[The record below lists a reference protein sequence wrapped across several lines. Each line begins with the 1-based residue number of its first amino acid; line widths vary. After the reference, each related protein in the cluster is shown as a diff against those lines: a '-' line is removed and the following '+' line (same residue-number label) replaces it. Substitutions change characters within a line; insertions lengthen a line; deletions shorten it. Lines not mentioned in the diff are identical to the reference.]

1 LEGEEVI
8 TDVEVI
14 ENSDELLILG
24 NDWIRKNVKNID
36 IENKKMRIKGR
47 YETHTILLELT
58 RENDEEEYE
67 DEDLDE
73 VYCWL
78 GYDNT
83 RKIYATREEKEVKY
97 KIGKLTDKQR
107 EKVKDMIQNNE
118 DIFIKRKY
126 EVGRTNVV

>member
-1 LEGEEVI
+1 MEGKEVI
-8 TDVEVI
+8 IDVEVI

-36 IENKKMRIKGR
+36 IENKEMRIKGR
-47 YETHTILLELT
+47 YGTYTIPIELT

-97 KIGKLTDKQR
+97 KIRKLTDKQWK
-107 EKVKDMIQNNE
+107 KVKNMIQNNE
-118 DIFIKRKY
+118 DIFIRNMK
-126 EVGRTNVV
+126 